1 MDYVPVASDF
11 ENVPEELLTK
21 DFNPTKYSSTRP
33 TLTTSFSHMIVTIG
47 EENPEM
53 FKPSIEE

>member
-1 MDYVPVASDF
+1 MDYIPVASDF
-11 ENVPEELLTK
+11 ENVPEELTTK
-21 DFNPTKYSSTRP
+21 DFNSTKYSSTRP
-33 TLTTSFSHMIVTIG
+33 TLTTSFSQMIVTIG